1 MNQFLMKNPMKKGI
15 LLLGML
21 VLGGKMDAQVI
32 QRVEIPSKKEITSF
46 DNTTFCVTFLSDEK
60 MWALHDIS

>member
-21 VLGGKMDAQVI
+21 VLGGKMNAQVI

-46 DNTTFCVTFLSDEK
+46 DNTTFC
-60 MWALHDIS
+60 